1 MILVEVHG
9 LEVPGH
15 HGVEPE
21 ERARLQPFLYD
32 LRLEVSDAALSDRIE
47 DAVDYR
53 EVAAAVR
60 EIAGR
65 PRNLLEVLAT
75 EIADTLRERFPAER
89 ARVRVRKPEV
99 RPAGIELEFAAV
111 TAERP

>member
-1 MILVEVHG
+1 MILVEVQG

-53 EVAAAVR
+53 YVADTVREVSASKQFRLLEALAAAVADA
-60 EIAGR
+60 ILAGF
-65 PRNLLEVLAT
+65 PV
-75 EIADTLRERFPAER
+75 ERVT
-89 ARVRVRKPEV
+89 VRVRKQPPDLPVEHTAATV
-99 RPAGIELEFAAV
+99 SRPS
-111 TAERP
+111 

>member
-1 MILVEVHG
+1 VTSVEVYG

-32 LRLEVSDAALSDRIE
+32 LTLEVSDAALSDRIE

-53 EVAAAVR
+53 DVADTVREVSASQQFRLLETLAAAVADA
-60 EIAGR
+60 IVAGY
-65 PRNLLEVLAT
+65 PVLRVT
-75 EIADTLRERFPAER
+75 
-89 ARVRVRKPEV
+89 VRVRKQPYDLPVEHTAATVV
-99 RPAGIELEFAAV
+99 R
-111 TAERP
+111 TS